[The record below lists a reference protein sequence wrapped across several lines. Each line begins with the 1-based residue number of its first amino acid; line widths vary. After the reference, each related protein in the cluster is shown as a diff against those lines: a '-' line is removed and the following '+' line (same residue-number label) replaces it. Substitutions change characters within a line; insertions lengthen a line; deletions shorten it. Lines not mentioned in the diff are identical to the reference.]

1 MARKRNQ
8 ITTFVIGNMEK
19 IVSHILGM
27 SDSELAAWTR
37 KAVTDLC
44 NGCKDP
50 NTDCLVREI
59 YEKSKNIMEARQT
72 YNSRYYQRS
81 LARQGKSLKINDQ
94 ETATGNYHKPA
105 TISTNEAS
113 NPPTRESETRGP
125 QTDNF
130 NGEAT
135 TGDGV
140 EAFTCRESG
149 ALAPT
154 TISNIS
160 QDAPNGNAGDER
172 RSGSNSVATV
182 NLVHPAPIAES
193 ARCATSEAVK
203 ALADAST
210 REGEDGR
217 DHRGNTGILESIS
230 SAKTLSEAR
239 QGQARESRRTGGTPK
254 RVEMP
259 TASHAETLPVRSPA
273 ELKKPYGTCGHVML
287 TDTEGRHLREVYG
300 PHLAIAIDILDG
312 YIENDGKAAK
322 KYKNHA
328 AVLRKGNWV
337 WNKVQEMIL
346 NEKRIENASKGAKNW
361 KAEERERTARVLRG
375 ESADG
380 KCYLRDDELTPEELE
395 AKYG

>member
-1 MARKRNQ
+1 MVELAS
-8 ITTFVIGNMEK
+8 K
-19 IVSHILGM
+19 ILKM
-27 SDSELAAWTR
+27 SDTELVAWFR
-37 KAVTDLC
+37 KAVSDCVDGC
-44 NGCKDP
+44 NDQDCDP
-50 NTDCLVREI
+50 FIRIQFERSLNQMHVKQELD
-59 YEKSKNIMEARQT
+59 AQT
-72 YNSRYYQRS
+72 YRNR
-81 LARQGKSLKINDQ
+81 LARQGKKINDQ
-94 ETATGNYHKPA
+94 ESATGNYHKPA

-130 NGEAT
+130 NGDAT

-140 EAFTCRESG
+140 EVCLSRENGSF
-149 ALAPT
+149 APT

-217 DHRGNTGILESIS
+217 DHRGNTGLLESS
-230 SAKTLSEAR
+230 TSAKTLSEAR
-239 QGQARESRRTGGTPK
+239 QSQARESRRTGGDSLR
-254 RVEMP
+254 RVEKQ
-259 TASHAETLPVRSPA
+259 TASHAETLTVRSPA

-346 NEKRIENASKGAKNW
+346 NEKRIENASKQGDRRSFRQQ
-361 KAEERERTARVLRG
+361 EREHQT
-375 ESADG
+375 
-380 KCYLRDDELTPEELE
+380 ELMHKSLFAPSIGMDNREISN
-395 AKYG
+395 G